1 MEFLPQNMNDAI
13 CRVMAGVRRLEK
25 GHRNE
30 FAKYMFTSSD
40 DFKDAVR
47 PLLAENG
54 LSIGIEEVELN
65 YREIKGSRDKESVI
79 ASYVFEIQL
88 RGHGTAEAPER
99 ITVALPFTGAQTT
112 GAARSY
118 AIKEWLKTK
127 FLMSSGDVD
136 AEADLTNHDSGE
148 RLSKQE
154 ARETYTGL
162 QDELNEA
169 VQNAATAQEIAD
181 WYKENEYRVNVLP
194 KDWAVTFRNAALT
207 AWKSF
212 AGVKKAPAPEPE
224 KPTAPNYDALISDI
238 CLDLSDAYS
247 IAAVDAVERHWTG
260 QINAWS
266 SEPHKLQAFSAIKD
280 RRIELQAKAE
290 PEPRN
295 LIAAGE

>member
-1 MEFLPQNMNDAI
+1 MEFLPQNMSDAI

-54 LSIGIEEVELN
+54 LSIGIEEVDLT
-65 YREIKGSRDKESVI
+65 YREFKGSKDKESVV
-79 ASYVFEIQL
+79 ASYVFEIKL
-88 RGHGTAEAPER
+88 RGHGTAETPER

-154 ARETYTGL
+154 ARDTYTGL

-169 VQNAATAQEIAD
+169 VQRAATAQEIAD

-212 AGVKKAPAPEPE
+212 AGVKKAEALAPE
-224 KPTAPNYDALISDI
+224 KPTTPNYETLISDI
-238 CLDLSDAYS
+238 CLDLTDAYS
-247 IAAVDAVERHWTG
+247 MKAVDAVERHWTG
-260 QINAWS
+260 QINAWP
-266 SEPHKLQAFSAIKD
+266 SEPHRMQAFSAIKD
-280 RRIELQAKAE
+280 RKTELQAKENIE
-290 PEPRN
+290 PN
-295 LIAAGE
+295 ILMAGQ